1 MTLPELLARRQE
13 IAAKLAEV
21 DVQILA
27 TAVQPAPA
35 QDPDSLITMVE
46 CAERLGIKSSYAYS
60 LARREL
66 VLMGKVVS
74 AGIDPETGMTMWR
87 ALPKGGDR

>member
-1 MTLPELLARRQE
+1 MTLPEPLARRQE

-60 LARREL
+60 LARRG
-66 VLMGKVVS
+66 VIPVVKIGKLLRVREATVRE
-74 AGIDPETGMTMWR
+74 IETGR
-87 ALPKGGDR
+87 RRL